1 MFDRPTR
8 AVLFGRLDHVPKAAR
23 KDAAELSKVI
33 TRNDGRGLMPVP
45 ISNNGFSL
53 IKVPGKLKRITTLAR
68 PSMSILTFPKF
79 LF

>member
-23 KDAAELSKVI
+23 KDAADLSKVI

-53 IKVPGKLKRITTLAR
+53 IKVPGNLKGLLR
-68 PSMSILTFPKF
+68 
-79 LF
+79 